1 MHLAPTQKFTK
12 TNSLPPNTHT
22 WVCMSGGKF
31 CVRAKWIS
39 PTFRVFYEN
48 LINNASKPF
57 TSKTK
62 FHKSKG
68 IHLCLIVD
76 EPAK

>member
-1 MHLAPTQKFTK
+1 
-12 TNSLPPNTHT
+12 
-22 WVCMSGGKF
+22 MSGGKF
-31 CVRAKWIS
+31 CERAKWIS